1 MSKPEQAEHDYNRV
15 DNGKGKG
22 EAAAGVENKETIVPV
37 PFFALFR
44 YGSTYDKFLMATGVM
59 FQIAVGCSMPL
70 TNIIFAEI
78 IDGLNSPTGGV
89 SEQLQMLVILMVIMA
104 GVFAIMALFGMTL
117 IPYAAAKITNNVRI
131 EYMKAVL
138 RQDMEFFDNSKPG
151 ELVSNV
157 SDATLDF
164 EEGISVKLGEG
175 LQAIAGLLSGV
186 LVAFYFSWQI
196 SLACLVAVPLMGIS
210 FHTMLSS
217 GAGSDG
223 VLGKEAYEK
232 SANIADETLSSMQT
246 VVSFT
251 GEINAANLYER
262 HLQDAEDAAIRQGK
276 KLGLGTGM
284 LWASFFVMMGIA
296 FFWGG
301 KLVVD
306 SKEKAMID
314 HPFPPEFLTAPEY
327 QLTFEKAKEFCV
339 FRPVGSF
346 GKGPLETYEDEAF
359 KVCACSLN
367 WGSIS
372 TVVGSD
378 LKDPLCGC
386 GKYAGVL
393 SISSDCVSAGTTV
406 CCFFSIM
413 IAGFLIAMIGP
424 SIAAVSKARFAVAKL
439 YKVIDRSPTIDSSVN
454 ATGIKLDKM
463 KGAITIENLHFQY
476 PTVANKIFNDIN
488 LDIQAGETIA
498 LVGESGS
505 GKSTIARL
513 ISRFYD
519 PQEGSLKIDGVDLKD
534 LHLVSLRDKIGLVS
548 QEPLLFDLTIEEN
561 ISRGKP
567 GGATRD
573 EVIAAAKAA
582 NAYDYIMKFPDQ
594 FNTMVGARGSK
605 LSGGQKQRIAIA
617 RALVRKPAIL
627 ILDEATSALDNE
639 SEKIVQAA
647 IDNLISDDGIGGMDT
662 SITTII
668 IAHRLSTVRNADRIV
683 VLGAADGTTSTA
695 ASGSTIVEIGS
706 HEELMA
712 KEKGLYKALVGGSSD
727 TSEDSKSNSG
737 DNTKTNNYNSSPV
750 GTLQAVL
757 PEWSPAKV
765 RKESSNPQKE
775 EENNKNGP
783 QDEEKTVN
791 TEEGKKLKAKKD
803 EEEFKLVD
811 KKQLWAYTAPERLH
825 FIVGLVACFFN
836 GTTWPG
842 CGIIFAL
849 CLSSFSSY
857 DLPDVKAVSE
867 WLALSFLVLSIVA
880 LFAQWAQ
887 TYLFEIIGERMTRRL
902 RIDYFK
908 ALMRQEIGF
917 FDDAANSLGV
927 LTARLAIDVKLIRL
941 TVGQG
946 TGSTLQ
952 TMTSLLTGLCAAL
965 FGSWQFA
972 LAFLGL
978 LPLMALSEVLQW
990 TLMEGGDAAAK
1001 KQLGNIAGQF
1011 GESIQ
1016 GIREVQSF
1024 SLEVSVTDYLG
1035 VLLNDKVVAEGKK
1048 AAIFRGI
1055 SAASVQII
1063 QLGVYALLFWVG
1075 GKLIDEKVVDFET
1088 FMLVLFPMMFSTSGM
1103 GQAANWVSGAGKGK
1117 AAAVRVFELF
1127 DATPPIDSKPW
1138 NEDGTVR
1145 PIRAHNK
1152 GDIQGEIELRNVKF
1166 AYPTR
1171 KTACVFDGLSLKI
1184 PAGQTAALIGS
1195 SGSGKSTVMSLLERF
1210 YDPTAATIDIG
1221 DEEFVDIVVDTKKAM
1236 AIEDSTHF
1244 DVATESAIFDVDDNN
1259 DSNNTK
1265 TSNNNDD
1272 NGTILLDGV
1281 DIRDIDVRYL
1291 RSIIGMVGQEPV
1303 LFDTTVAENI
1313 AFGKDGATRE
1323 EIISAAKTA
1332 HAHDFISTFKDG
1344 YDYHVGTRGKKVSGG
1359 QKQRI
1364 AIARAIL
1371 KQPKILLLDEATSA
1385 LDNESE
1391 KLVQESLDEIMA
1403 DKSQQRTVIVIAHRL
1418 STVRNAD
1425 CIYVLDNE
1433 GDGAVVVESGNHEQ
1447 LVALGGKYKAL
1458 LEATINAA

>member
-1 MSKPEQAEHDYNRV
+1 MKSKPEEASHDYDRV
-15 DNGKGKG
+15 KVMNDGAAE
-22 EAAAGVENKETIVPV
+22 EAAAGVEKKETIVPV
-37 PFFALFR
+37 PFLALFR
-44 YGSTYDKFLMATGVM
+44 FGNTSDIVLMGIGIILQV
-59 FQIAVGCSMPL
+59 AVGCSMAAV
-70 TNIIFAEI
+70 NILFGEI
-78 IDGLNSPTGGV
+78 IDDLAAPGGSVAVAIKPFVMLLVYFAVGFGV
-89 SEQLQMLVILMVIMA
+89 SA
-104 GVFAIMALFGMTL
+104 FFGMTL
-117 IPYAAAKITNNVRI
+117 IPYSASRITNNVRI

-138 RQDMEFFDNSKPG
+138 RQDMDFFDQSKPG
-151 ELVSNV
+151 EVVSLVS
-157 SDATLDF
+157 SATLDF

-175 LQAIAGLLSGV
+175 LQGTAALVSGFV
-186 LVAFYFSWQI
+186 VAFYFSWQI
-196 SLACLVAVPLMGIS
+196 SLACLVAVPLMGVS
-210 FHTMLSS
+210 FHTMLTA

-223 VLGKEAYEK
+223 VLGNEAYEK
-232 SANIADETLSSMQT
+232 SANVADETLSSMQT

-251 GEINAANLYER
+251 GEINASNLYER
-262 HLQDAEDAAIRQGK
+262 HLQDAEDAAIRQSK
-276 KLGLGTGM
+276 KLGFGTGM
-284 LWASFFVMMGIA
+284 LWASFFLMMGLA

-301 KLVVD
+301 KLVVE
-306 SKEKAMID
+306 STEKAMID
-314 HPFPPEFLTAPEY
+314 HPFPPEFYTAPEY
-327 QLTFEKAKEFCV
+327 QNSYAFAQEACV
-339 FRPVGSF
+339 YRPVGSF
-346 GKGPLETYEDEAF
+346 GKGDLLMYEQEAF
-359 KVCACSLN
+359 EVCACN
-367 WGSIS
+367 IPWD
-372 TVVGSD
+372 VVD
-378 LKDPLCGC
+378 FKNPLCGC
-386 GKYAGVL
+386 GKGAAAL
-393 SISSDCVSAGTTV
+393 SSNSECVTAGTTIV
-406 CCFFSIM
+406 TFFCVM
-413 IAGFLIAMIGP
+413 MAGFMIAMIP
-424 SIAAVSKARFAVAKL
+424 PAIEAISKARLAAASL
-439 YKVIDRSPTIDSSVN
+439 YKVIDRKPKIDSSVN
-454 ATGIKLDKM
+454 ATGKKLEKI

-476 PTVANKIFNDIN
+476 PTGANKIFNDIN
-488 LDIQAGETIA
+488 LDIKAGETIA

-513 ISRFYD
+513 VSRFYD

-582 NAYDYIMKFPDQ
+582 NAYDYIMKFPEQ

-647 IDNLISDDGIGGMDT
+647 IDKLISHDDEDGVGGMNT

-695 ASGSTIVEIGS
+695 SSGSTIVEIGS

-727 TSEDSKSNSG
+727 TSENSKSNSY
-737 DNTKTNNYNSSPV
+737 DNTKTNDNYPSTSD
-750 GTLQAVL
+750 TLQAVL
-757 PEWSPAKV
+757 PESSPAKA
-765 RKESSNPQKE
+765 KGE
-775 EENNKNGP
+775 EKKKDDP
-783 QDEEKTVN
+783 QDEERTVN

-811 KKQLWAYTAPERLH
+811 QKRLWAYTAPERLH
-825 FIVGLVACFFN
+825 FIGGLVACFFN

-842 CGIIFAL
+842 CGILFAL
-849 CLSSFSSY
+849 SLSAFTNSNLVSA
-857 DLPDVKAVSE
+857 KAASE
-867 WLALSFLVLSIVA
+867 LLALCFGA
-880 LFAQWAQ
+880 LAIMAFFAQWIQ
-887 TYLFEIIGERMTRRL
+887 TYVFEIIGERMTRRL

-927 LTARLAIDVKLIRL
+927 LTSRLAIDIKLIRL

-946 TGSTLQ
+946 TGASLQ
-952 TMTSLLTGLCAAL
+952 SLTSLLTGLCAAL
-965 FGSWQFA
+965 YGSWQFA
-972 LAFLGL
+972 LAFLSLMPL
-978 LPLMALSEVLQW
+978 LVLVELLNWALMQ
-990 TLMEGGDAAAK
+990 GGDTMAK

-1011 GESIQ
+1011 GESVQ

-1024 SLEVSVTDYLG
+1024 SLEVFVADYLA
-1035 VLLNDKVVAEGKK
+1035 VLLKEKIVAQGEK
-1048 AAIFRGI
+1048 AALFRGI
-1055 SAASVQII
+1055 SAAAVQIVQMGI
-1063 QLGVYALLFWVG
+1063 YGLIFWVG
-1075 GKLIDEKVVDFET
+1075 GKLLDNGTVDYET
-1088 FMLVLFPMMFSTSGM
+1088 FQVVLWPMVFGASGM
-1103 GQAANWVSGAGKGK
+1103 GQAANWVASAAKGK

-1127 DATPPIDSKPW
+1127 DYKPTIDSKPW

-1145 PIRAHNK
+1145 PIRVHNK
-1152 GDIQGEIELRNVKF
+1152 GKIQGEIELRNVKF

-1171 KTACVFDGLSLKI
+1171 KTARVFDGLSLKI

-1221 DEEFVDIVVDTKKAM
+1221 GEELVDIVVDTGKADKKAKAKAAK

-1244 DVATESAIFDVDDNN
+1244 DVATESAIFDVDDKIN
-1259 DSNNTK
+1259 SKNTK
-1265 TSNNNDD
+1265 TRNDD

-1291 RSIIGMVGQEPV
+1291 RSIIGIVGQEPV
-1303 LFDTTVAENI
+1303 LFDTTIAENI

-1332 HAHDFISTFKDG
+1332 HAHGFISNLKDG
-1344 YDYHVGTRGKKVSGG
+1344 YDYNVGTRGNKVSGG

-1371 KQPKILLLDEATSA
+1371 KHPKILLLDEATSA

-1391 KLVQESLDEIMA
+1391 KLVQESLDELMA
-1403 DKSQQRTVIVIAHRL
+1403 DKSEQRTVIVIAHRL

-1425 CIYVLDNE
+1425 CIYVLENK

-1458 LEATINAA
+1458 LETSTDAE